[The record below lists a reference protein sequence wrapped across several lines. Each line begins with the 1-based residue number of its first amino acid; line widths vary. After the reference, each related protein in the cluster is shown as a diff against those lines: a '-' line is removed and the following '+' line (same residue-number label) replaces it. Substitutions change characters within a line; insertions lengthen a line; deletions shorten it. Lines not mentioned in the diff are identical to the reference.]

1 MEVMIMIEL
10 EIKNLEKYYGANLI
24 FNNINFDVK
33 TKERVAIVGR
43 NGCGKST
50 IFKII
55 TNKENKEKGD
65 VLIRKNLKIGYLEQI
80 PNFENNK
87 VKDVLNLAFP
97 HLRKIEEE
105 LRKLELK
112 MQDENSNMDL
122 ILEIKTT

>member
-1 MEVMIMIEL
+1 
-10 EIKNLEKYYGANLI
+10 
-24 FNNINFDVK
+24 
-33 TKERVAIVGR
+33 
-43 NGCGKST
+43 
-50 IFKII
+50 KII
-55 TNKENKEKGD
+55 TNEESKEKGD

>member
-1 MEVMIMIEL
+1 MIEL